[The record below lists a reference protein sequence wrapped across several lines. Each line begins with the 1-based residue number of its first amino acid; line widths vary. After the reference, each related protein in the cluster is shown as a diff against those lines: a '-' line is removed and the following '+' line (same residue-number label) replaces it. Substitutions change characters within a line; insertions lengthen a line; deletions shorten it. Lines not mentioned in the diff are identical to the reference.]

1 MLHFP
6 RLIAPAHT
14 GVSFQREHPCR
25 NVRLHAIAAAVVLC
39 AGLAQMGNAHAVEFG
54 RVLVQSAVGSPLR
67 AEVDMSDITPS
78 EAATLRVRLASAEAF
93 RAAGLVFNPVL
104 AQAQVSLQ
112 QRSDGRSFLRLTTA
126 EPVTEPFMD
135 LVLEAQWASGRSVR
149 NYTLL
154 LNKPAR
160 VSDSTSA
167 LASATTSSYEAKR
180 TQVIESQPA
189 QSAPRSA
196 PSRGEAENP
205 GASDQIQVMPGDTAS
220 RIAATFRPPSASL
233 DQMLLAMY
241 RNNPH
246 AFLGN
251 NVNRIKAGA
260 LLSIPEDA
268 QAQAIDP
275 TEARRII
282 AAQSKDFN
290 AFRRRL
296 AGQAPSTAAG
306 DDTDRSASGR
316 VQTDVLDQRNA
327 NPATDKL
334 TLSKGSV
341 AAQTEEAR
349 IALQQQAQEAAARA
363 TELSRNLDDLTKIQ
377 EAATA
382 ANTSTQTGDSANPGQ
397 SGMGAALGAGKVSA
411 LVASVMES
419 PLLLPVAGGLL
430 ALLAGA
436 GFWMARRRGSKREFE
451 SAHAHKVPGAEPYL
465 GNSHENLTDV
475 SPPPPQAPVMPVTP
489 DPVKTGDVDPVA
501 EADVYL
507 AYGRDLQAEEILK
520 EALSRQPNRLDVHIK
535 LLSVYAKRRDVESF
549 QALVMQAHALTK
561 GTGPE
566 WARICEM
573 GRELDAKTPLY
584 SPVSTPVRENIP
596 NAQAEVRVS
605 AGGNAPVANDQP
617 GAAPAQPT
625 TLELNRVVAQ
635 SSAAP
640 PAPVISSGAREFS
653 AGQATSPSK
662 STLSPFINRT
672 FVGITPELTPKPGPS
687 VTPNTPSDG
696 VGRETARHEE
706 AVATR
711 SPQKVSEP
719 DDALQVDWD
728 ALNLDIDIESPPSD
742 APGKNSS
749 K

>member
-1 MLHFP
+1 MLHFS

-25 NVRLHAIAAAVVLC
+25 NARLHAIAAAVVLC
-39 AGLAQMGNAHAVEFG
+39 AGLAQMGNAHAVELG
-54 RVLVQSAVGSPLR
+54 RVLIQSEVGAPLR
-67 AEVDMSDITPS
+67 AEVDLSDITPS
-78 EAATLRVRLASAEAF
+78 EAATLRVRLASADAF

-104 AQAQVSLQ
+104 AQAEVSLQ
-112 QRSDGRSFLRLTTA
+112 QRSDGRTFLRLTTA
-126 EPVTEPFMD
+126 EPITEPFVD

-149 NYTLL
+149 NYTML
-154 LNKPAR
+154 LNRPTR
-160 VSDSTSA
+160 ISDSTSA
-167 LASATTSSYEAKR
+167 LASATTIPSEAKR
-180 TQVIESQPA
+180 ALLPESQPA
-189 QSAPRSA
+189 QSAPRSVSSA
-196 PSRGEAENP
+196 GEAANLSE
-205 GASDQIQVMPGDTAS
+205 SEQIQVLPGDTAS
-220 RIAATFRPPSASL
+220 RVAATFRAPSVSL
-233 DQMLLAMY
+233 DQMLLAIY

-246 AFLGN
+246 AFMGN
-251 NVNRIKAGA
+251 NVNRIKAGVV
-260 LLSIPEDA
+260 LSIPENA

-306 DDTDRSASGR
+306 DDTSRSASGR
-316 VQTDVLDQRNA
+316 VQTDVLDQSSA
-327 NPATDKL
+327 NTATDKL
-334 TLSKGSV
+334 TLSKGAV

-382 ANTSTQTGDSANPGQ
+382 ASTSTQTGDGANSGQ

-419 PLLLPVAGGLL
+419 PLLIPVAGGLL
-430 ALLAGA
+430 ALLAGS
-436 GFWMARRRGSKREFE
+436 GFWLARRRGSKRGFE
-451 SAHAHKVPGAEPYL
+451 SSHADNAPGAEPYL
-465 GNSHENLTDV
+465 GSAHENLTEI
-475 SPPPPQAPVMPVTP
+475 SSRTPQAPVMSVTP
-489 DPVKTGDVDPVA
+489 DPAKTGGVDPVA

-520 EALSRQPNRLDVHIK
+520 EALSRQPDRLDVHLK

-549 QALVMQAHALTK
+549 EALVMQAHALTK

-584 SPVSTPVRENIP
+584 SPVSTPVRENTP
-596 NAQAEVRVS
+596 NAQAEGRVS
-605 AGGNAPVANDQP
+605 GSGNAPMANGQP

-625 TLELNRVVAQ
+625 TLELNRVVAH
-635 SSAAP
+635 SSATP
-640 PAPVISSGAREFS
+640 PAPVISSGTRES
-653 AGQATSPSK
+653 STGQATGPSK

-672 FVGITPELTPKPGPS
+672 FVGITPELTPKTGPS
-687 VTPNTPSDG
+687 VAPNTPSDG
-696 VGRETARHEE
+696 VGRETSRHEE